1 MMEFTATYL
10 PNVENPLD
18 SLLKIAN
25 GDKALKMV
33 SVNPNDIISSLQ
45 QADFSKKSLFF
56 VDLSLS
62 KKNKAEYGWLMTL
75 LHKFS

>member
-18 SLLKIAN
+18 SLLKLAN

-33 SVNPNDIISSLQ
+33 SVNPGDIISSLH
-45 QADFSKKSLFF
+45 QADFSEKSLFF

-62 KKNKAEYGWLMTL
+62 KKNKAEYGWLIRF
-75 LHKFS
+75 LHGFS